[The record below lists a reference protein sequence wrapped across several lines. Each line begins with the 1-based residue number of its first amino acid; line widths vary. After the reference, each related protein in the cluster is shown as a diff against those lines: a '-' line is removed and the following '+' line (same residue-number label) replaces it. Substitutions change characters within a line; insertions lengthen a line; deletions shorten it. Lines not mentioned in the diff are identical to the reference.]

1 MIRPVQTSDAARL
14 AEIYNHYVLTSTISF
29 EEQPV
34 SATSM
39 ETRIGET
46 TKTGCWFVYEQNDRV
61 VGYAYFGP
69 WKARSAYRFSAE
81 CTAYVDAGCLRL
93 GIGRALYT
101 ALLKAAEAKG
111 LHRLIAGIALPNE
124 RSQGLHESF
133 GFRKVAHFTEV
144 GFKMGRW
151 VDVGYWE
158 RCL

>member
-1 MIRPVQTSDAARL
+1 MIRPVQPSDAARV
-14 AEIYNHYVLTSTISF
+14 AEIYNHYILTSTISF
-29 EEQPV
+29 EELPV
-34 SATSM
+34 SAAAM
-39 ETRIGET
+39 EARIVET
-46 TKTGCWFVYEQNDRV
+46 TKAGCWLVCEHDARV
-61 VGYAYFGP
+61 AGYAYFGP

-81 CTAYVDAGCLRL
+81 CTAYVDAACLRS

-101 ALLKAAEAKG
+101 ELLALAGARG

-158 RCL
+158 RAF